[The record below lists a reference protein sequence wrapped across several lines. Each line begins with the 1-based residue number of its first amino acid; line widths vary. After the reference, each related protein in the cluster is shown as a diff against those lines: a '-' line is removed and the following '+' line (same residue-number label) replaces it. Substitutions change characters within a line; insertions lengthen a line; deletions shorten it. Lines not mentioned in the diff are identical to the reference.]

1 MQGVEDRGGMVRDLL
16 QVSAM
21 LERFMHLKVPI
32 MLTAVGLPSSG
43 KTGLAGAWRGAPSP
57 ELQSRWLMAIITMG
71 LSKRFIE
78 TVCWGQL
85 VDGDPSEPAMG
96 LLTSAGKAKPSWDQ
110 FCSIRKRL
118 KEPLGAGSA
127 SPA

>member
-1 MQGVEDRGGMVRDLL
+1 
-16 QVSAM
+16 M
-21 LERFMHLKVPI
+21 LERFVHLKVPI

-43 KTGLAGAWRGAPSP
+43 KPGPAGAWRGAPSP
-57 ELQSRWLMAIITMG
+57 DLQARWLASMITIG

-85 VDGDPSEPAMG
+85 VDGDASQPAMG
-96 LLTSAGKAKPSWDQ
+96 LLTAAGKAKPSWEQ

-118 KEPLGAGSA
+118 KEPLGTGSA
-127 SPA
+127 APA